1 MYAVV
6 TEYGREVAEHRTV
19 REAIGSLT
27 GSGFRPAWSEDGR
40 KLPHVFEGRDGRR
53 VAVVRKEQ
61 SEMGSKMAMDREQA
75 ERRIRDLLVEIGRI
89 SKEYGTKD
97 YLDLTI
103 STGTGCVRFN
113 NEYWED
119 DEDTPLNH
127 HEFGIDFDRAEGGD
141 EDGAR

>member
-19 REAIGSLT
+19 REAIGSLIE
-27 GSGFRPAWSEDGR
+27 GGFRPAWSEGGR
-40 KLPHVFEGRDGRR
+40 KLPHVFEGMDGRR

-61 SEMGSKMAMDREQA
+61 SGMDSKMTMDRDQA

-141 EDGAR
+141 DDVVR